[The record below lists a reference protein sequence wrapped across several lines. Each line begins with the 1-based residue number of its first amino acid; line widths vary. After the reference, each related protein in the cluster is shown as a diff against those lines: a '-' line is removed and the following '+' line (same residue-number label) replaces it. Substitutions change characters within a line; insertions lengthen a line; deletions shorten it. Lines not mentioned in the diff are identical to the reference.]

1 MNRYESYKDT
11 PYLWIGKIP
20 NHWQIQRVKFVCNDI
35 FPGATPSTAKKEY
48 WDGNI
53 PWIPSGCC
61 HDCDVVEAPKYITD
75 LGLQNSSTRLIPANT
90 TIIALTGATC
100 SQLGYL
106 KIEAC
111 ANQSVIAFVE
121 NEKKANSRFLFYA
134 LRSARSNI
142 LTNQTGGAQA
152 GINMEDCK
160 NIILVFPPLE
170 EQKAIA
176 DFLDAKTAELDE
188 EKENLLKQIELLK
201 ELKLSTISNTVVSGL
216 NKDVTFVDS
225 KVNEIGF
232 IPKHWSCVRIKRKV
246 RVIRGGS
253 PRPIEAY
260 LTKGNGYNWIKIGDA
275 IKGSKYITHTEQK
288 IKEDGLKST
297 RLVSKGDLILSNS
310 MSFGQPYILNID
322 GCIHDGW
329 VAFSHFNG
337 VNKEYLFYTLLSKS
351 LKSQFEKTVDGS
363 VVSNLNIDKI
373 GMSFIPLPPLN
384 EQEEIA
390 SYLDVKATEIDEQIQ
405 LQEQQIKLI
414 DELKQSIIS
423 QAVTGKIKVF

>member
-1 MNRYESYKDT
+1 MNRYESYKET
-11 PYLWIGKIP
+11 PYQWIGKIP
-20 NHWQIQRVKFVCNDI
+20 NHWQTQRVKFVCNDI

-176 DFLDAKTAELDE
+176 DFLNAKTSELDA
-188 EKENLLKQIELLK
+188 EKQNLQKQIEVLS
-201 ELKLSTISNTVVSGL
+201 ELRQVIITNIVTKGIDNAVKTKDSGQDWIGNIPLHWKAKRFKYIGKCHNGLTYSPNDVCDENEGVLVLRSSNIQNSKLSFEDNVYVKTVPSKLMVKKGDVIICSRNGSISLVGKSAYVDEDINATYGAFML
-216 NKDVTFVDS
+216 RFRTNEDS
-225 KVNEIGF
+225 KFMYYLLQQAIKFYKGLCFTTTVNQLTNEIFDNMWGVV
-232 IPKHWSCVRIKRKV
+232 P
-246 RVIRGGS
+246 
-253 PRPIEAY
+253 PI
-260 LTKGNGYNWIKIGDA
+260 D
-275 IKGSKYITHTEQK
+275 EQK
-288 IKEDGLKST
+288 
-297 RLVSKGDLILSNS
+297 
-310 MSFGQPYILNID
+310 
-322 GCIHDGW
+322 
-329 VAFSHFNG
+329 A
-337 VNKEYLFYTLLSKS
+337 
-351 LKSQFEKTVDGS
+351 
-363 VVSNLNIDKI
+363 
-373 GMSFIPLPPLN
+373 
-384 EQEEIA
+384 IA
-390 SYLDVKATEIDEQIQ
+390 DYLDKKTAEIDEQIQ